1 MGKYFLENIVMPA
14 KAGIQDVENPES
26 RHTPG

>member
-14 KAGIQDVENPES
+14 YAGIQVIENPGS